1 MIMYALPSDF
11 PHDPPKGYS
20 YEVHH
25 FKRNVLSIWTRNHS
39 EFIYND
45 GADSK
50 CIWGFY
56 HIQERVY
63 YAPHSSKRVGKTVS
77 LDETTA
83 YSAMPLLKLALDS
96 V

>member
-11 PHDPPKGYS
+11 PHEPPKGYS

-56 HIQERVY
+56 KIKQRCY
-63 YAPHSSKRVGKTVS
+63 CSPISATRVGDKVELDKT
-77 LDETTA
+77 TP

>member
-56 HIQERVY
+56 NIKERCY
-63 YAPHSSKRVGKTVS
+63 RSPISATRVGDKVALDKT
-77 LDETTA
+77 TP